1 MNFDAKINVKVLY
14 KMKNY
19 PQNWSIILNKILVDQ
34 IGKSVKVDCVLVV
47 LVKSLSRYSSC
58 KIPQEIA
65 RARIPQP

>member
-1 MNFDAKINVKVLY
+1 
-14 KMKNY
+14 MKNY

-47 LVKSLSRYSSC
+47 LVKSLSQYSSS

>member
-1 MNFDAKINVKVLY
+1 
-14 KMKNY
+14 MKNY

-34 IGKSVKVDCVLVV
+34 IGKSVKVDRVKVGV
-47 LVKSLSRYSSC
+47 LVKFLSQYSSS